1 MVDINLIVYMTLS
14 LYLIY
19 IYRERNSFWN
29 MFETPSLFLAEQ
41 IQEQSLHYSHTE
53 AVSKECVPLLD
64 SNVLWKGE
72 VRRERVKI
80 CNLPRREVTQ
90 IELFQNA
97 LLNFL
102 HISSTGNTGQVDVH

>member
-53 AVSKECVPLLD
+53 AVSKE
-64 SNVLWKGE
+64 
-72 VRRERVKI
+72 
-80 CNLPRREVTQ
+80 
-90 IELFQNA
+90 
-97 LLNFL
+97 
-102 HISSTGNTGQVDVH
+102 